1 MAFED
6 SVGKISSWQM
16 GKVSKSGDHTSAANQ
31 IHTPFRHSFWQVH
44 CSIDL
49 DFVPLVVEIGILF
62 C

>member
-1 MAFED
+1 MYVVAINAKDASMLYRLMYFFKA
-6 SVGKISSWQM
+6 SP
-16 GKVSKSGDHTSAANQ
+16 
-31 IHTPFRHSFWQVH
+31 PFRHSFWQVH